1 MKILEKILFAT
12 DFTHSDNSVFESV
25 KRIASTF
32 ESQITV
38 VHVLPKDIGDEKA
51 SKLLTEIASK
61 KLDELNNSLKEAGV
75 KTDDW
80 VLEYGNHLDRIISVS
95 ERIDAN
101 LILIGAGEKR
111 KDDAFKLG
119 TTAARI
125 IETSDK
131 PVLVVK
137 NESPHGL
144 KTVICPVNFSKESE
158 RALKNAIILTR
169 RYNASLI
176 VLSAYDMPYTGSLV
190 QQINWGEQA
199 EIMRSKH
206 LREFDLFLERFH
218 FDGVNWSKEIR
229 KGNAATEILESIK
242 NHDAD
247 LLIIGTSGKK
257 GLNKF
262 IMGSVTE
269 KVVREVPCSFITM
282 KAEDFIELKIEKS
295 IQDIDT
301 HNKMAKE
308 LMEDGFYDEAL
319 EQYKICLGIN
329 GMHIPTLVGL
339 SRVYKKLGN
348 KLNAVKYEHLA
359 KQVMD
364 RFWDAKIEEEIRHH
378 RI

>member
-1 MKILEKILFAT
+1 
-12 DFTHSDNSVFESV
+12 
-25 KRIASTF
+25 
-32 ESQITV
+32 
-38 VHVLPKDIGDEKA
+38 
-51 SKLLTEIASK
+51 
-61 KLDELNNSLKEAGV
+61 
-75 KTDDW
+75 
-80 VLEYGNHLDRIISVS
+80 
-95 ERIDAN
+95 
-101 LILIGAGEKR
+101 
-111 KDDAFKLG
+111 
-119 TTAARI
+119 
-125 IETSDK
+125 
-131 PVLVVK
+131 
-137 NESPHGL
+137 
-144 KTVICPVNFSKESE
+144 
-158 RALKNAIILTR
+158 
-169 RYNASLI
+169 
-176 VLSAYDMPYTGSLV
+176 
-190 QQINWGEQA
+190 
-199 EIMRSKH
+199 
-206 LREFDLFLERFH
+206 LFLERFH

>member
-25 KRIASTF
+25 KRIAITF

-80 VLEYGNHLDRIISVS
+80 VLEYGNHLDRIISIS
-95 ERIDAN
+95 EKIDAN

-131 PVLVVK
+131 PVLVIK
-137 NESPHGL
+137 NESPPGL
-144 KTVICPVNFSKESE
+144 RTVICPVNFSEESE

-169 RYNASLI
+169 RYNANLI
-176 VLSAYDMPYTGSLV
+176 VFSSYDMPYTGSLE

-206 LREFDLFLERFH
+206 LNEFNLFLERFN
-218 FDGVNWSKEIR
+218 FDEVNWSKEIR

-242 NHDAD
+242 THNAD

-308 LMEDGFYDEAL
+308 LMEDGFYNEAL

-339 SRVYKKLGN
+339 AKVYNKLDN
-348 KLNAVKYEHLA
+348 KLNAEKYKRLA